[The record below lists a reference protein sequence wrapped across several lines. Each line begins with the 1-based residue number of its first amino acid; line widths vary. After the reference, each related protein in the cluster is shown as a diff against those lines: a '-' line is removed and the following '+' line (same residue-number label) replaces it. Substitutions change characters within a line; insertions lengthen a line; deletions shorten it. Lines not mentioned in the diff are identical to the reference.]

1 MKRRIQGS
9 SPSLWKTDENWPH
22 QAVPKTWSHVSLKG
36 RFRLLSCAMCLWH
49 SSIFPEELSICWGR
63 RAGSKQDFAVTE
75 FSSCINRWWMEE
87 EGEGRVVKDVSL
99 TAGVLQ

>member
-36 RFRLLSCAMCLWH
+36 RFNLLSGAMCLWH

-63 RAGSKQDFAVTE
+63 RAGSKQDFALQLLNLPVASISGGWRE
-75 FSSCINRWWMEE
+75 
-87 EGEGRVVKDVSL
+87 RVGWLKMCL
-99 TAGVLQ
+99 